1 MSTTPGTPLQMATV
15 PMDVLR
21 NQQWDLAVLFMQC
34 LSRPLTV
41 QEVQAKIN
49 DLRSVISMAEITWRV
64 E

>member
-1 MSTTPGTPLQMATV
+1 MPTTATPLQMATV

-21 NQQWDLAVLFMQC
+21 NQQWDLAVLFMQA

-41 QEVQAKIN
+41 QEVQAKVS
-49 DLRSVISMAEITWRV
+49 DLRAVITMAEITWRV